1 MRRRALVAALL
12 AAPVLT
18 ALIRPAAA
26 EDDTAAEIGLWK
38 AVTARGLKSDYEGY
52 LFLFPSGRFAPLA
65 RVRIAQMTADAP
77 PAPPAPAAGDFNLYH
92 LDVVPPVAARGQ
104 QVTVRCRGF
113 GPPAMYDVVVVVRAG
128 APDGGPDG
136 AVDPGQVLFQRLA
149 ATYDLEREGI
159 GLVMLPA
166 GAYEVRYMSRQ
177 YNPQGRM
184 EVMAR
189 SGLTVR

>member
-1 MRRRALVAALL
+1 MRRRALAAVLL
-12 AAPVLT
+12 GAPLLT
-18 ALIRPAAA
+18 IVVRPAAA
-26 EDDTAAEIGLWK
+26 QDDTAAEIGLWK

-52 LFLFPSGRFAPLA
+52 LLLFPSGRFAPLA
-65 RVRIAQMTADAP
+65 RVRIAQMDGGATPVP
-77 PAPPAPAAGDFNLYH
+77 PSPATGDFNLYH
-92 LDVVPPVAARGQ
+92 LDVMPPVAARGQ

-113 GPPAMYDVVVVVRAG
+113 GPPAMYDLLVVVRAG
-128 APDGGPDG
+128 ASDVGPDG
-136 AVDPGQVLFQRLA
+136 AMDPAQAMFQRLA
-149 ATYDLEREGI
+149 ATYDLEHEGI

>member
-1 MRRRALVAALL
+1 MRRRALAGALL
-12 AAPVLT
+12 AVL
-18 ALIRPAAA
+18 AHPAAA

-38 AVTARGLKSDYEGY
+38 AVTGRGLKSDYEGY
-52 LFLFPSGRFAPLA
+52 LLLFPNGRFAPLA
-65 RVRIAQMTADAP
+65 RVRLAQLDKGAP
-77 PAPPAPAAGDFNLYH
+77 PAAPAAPPGDFNLYH
-92 LDVVPPVAARGQ
+92 LDVTPAAAARGQ

-113 GPPAMYDVVVVVRAG
+113 GPPALYDTVVVVRAG
-128 APDGGPDG
+128 APDTGADGG
-136 AVDPGQVLFQRLA
+136 VDQGQVIFQRLA

-159 GLVMLPA
+159 ELVMLPA

-189 SGLTVR
+189 AGLTVR

>member
-1 MRRRALVAALL
+1 MRRRALAAALV
-12 AAPVLT
+12 A

-26 EDDTAAEIGLWK
+26 QDDPAAEIGLWK

-52 LFLFPSGRFAPLA
+52 LLLFPSGRFAPLA
-65 RVRIAQMTADAP
+65 RVRIVQLDGSTS
-77 PAPPAPAAGDFNLYH
+77 PAPPAPAAGDFSLYH

-113 GPPAMYDVVVVVRAG
+113 GPPAMYDLVVVVRAG
-128 APDGGPDG
+128 APDAGPDG
-136 AVDPGQVLFQRLA
+136 AVDPAQAVFQRLA
-149 ATYDLEREGI
+149 ATYDLEHEGI

>member
-1 MRRRALVAALL
+1 MRRRALAGALL
-12 AAPVLT
+12 AAL
-18 ALIRPAAA
+18 AGPAAA
-26 EDDTAAEIGLWK
+26 EDDPAAEIGLWK

-52 LFLFPSGRFAPLA
+52 LLLFPSGRFAPLA
-65 RVRIAQMTADAP
+65 RVRIAQFDAG
-77 PAPPAPAAGDFNLYH
+77 APSAAAPGDFNLYH
-92 LDVVPPVAARGQ
+92 LDVVPPVAVRGQ

-113 GPPAMYDVVVVVRAG
+113 GPPALYDLLVVVRSG
-128 APDGGPDG
+128 APDVGPDG
-136 AVDPGQVLFQRLA
+136 TMDPGQAVFQRLA